1 MPHDSADR
9 AGREVAK
16 CWGSAGSYPLRHAVQ
31 RRFLAGGCQTAS
43 THTAWARLRRGG
55 SVQFQLLIPGDDFD
69 AFVNRGLDHVLQR
82 RIPQKFFG
90 CIELEIACPFGARE
104 GFGQIPLPE
113 NVGDSTRSAPTAH
126 PFNITVQLGWL

>member
-1 MPHDSADR
+1 MIPPIGPGGKSPNVGARPAVTRYATRCRGAFLLAAVRLR
-9 AGREVAK
+9 A
-16 CWGSAGSYPLRHAVQ
+16 Q
-31 RRFLAGGCQTAS
+31 
-43 THTAWARLRRGG
+43 HTAWARLRRGG

-113 NVGDSTRSAPTAH
+113 NVGDPTRSAPAAH